1 MAPDAEIHFKRLAV
15 TTKQIARWRLPTRPT
30 KKTDTRAK
38 KFGKISVELDAPGR
52 LRGLVRSA
60 IERHLPRK
68 QLKILKI
75 AEESE
80 REMIGGL
87 VGMLKRRMDDE

>member
-1 MAPDAEIHFKRLAV
+1 
-15 TTKQIARWRLPTRPT
+15 
-30 KKTDTRAK
+30 
-38 KFGKISVELDAPGR
+38 
-52 LRGLVRSA
+52 
-60 IERHLPRK
+60 LPRK